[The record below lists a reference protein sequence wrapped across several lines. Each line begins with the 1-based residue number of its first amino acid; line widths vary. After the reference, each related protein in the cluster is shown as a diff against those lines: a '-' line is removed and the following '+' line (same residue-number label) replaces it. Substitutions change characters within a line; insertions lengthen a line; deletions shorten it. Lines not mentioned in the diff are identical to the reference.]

1 MHTYEPEMFW
11 LSENPGLN
19 YIVKIIPIA
28 DRDPVGFEITVIT
41 FFPSLRSWYDKAV
54 KRFRCSRLLA
64 GTRTHTHTNTHASTV
79 ASSHTRTPRR
89 TMTRRSNTRLLLVYT
104 RRGGSG
110 GSNSVKYLLPLMRTD
125 QSNHDNNNNNNSPR
139 NEIRNRAINRRESSA
154 LLL

>member
-1 MHTYEPEMFW
+1 MFW

-79 ASSHTRTPRR
+79 ASSHTRTRR
-89 TMTRRSNTRLLLVYT
+89 SMTRRSNTRLLLVYT

-125 QSNHDNNNNNNSPR
+125 QSNHDNNNNNSPR
-139 NEIRNRAINRRESSA
+139 NEIRNRAIDRRESSA